1 MFSLDNRNNCS
12 YILGKVKKNIK
23 KISYFASKN
32 YNRYIVSSILL
43 MYTALAFMFIGMAVG
58 ILLRKV
64 VQFSLSAFIM
74 LIVCL
79 LLFVLGIELGFNE
92 ELVSK
97 FAQIGLSASII
108 AVFAVLCSCIA
119 ASLFF
124 RYVVKRGG
132 EKNER

>member
-1 MFSLDNRNNCS
+1 
-12 YILGKVKKNIK
+12 
-23 KISYFASKN
+23 
-32 YNRYIVSSILL
+32 